1 MGSHNKKNLLTK
13 NKEIQALIALLDDPD
28 TEVFDTVSKSL
39 LEYGTDVIPEL
50 EKAWESTLNEK
61 MQERIEVL
69 IQRIQINSTQVEL
82 KSWLDGGAT
91 DLLEGVYYI
100 AKYQYPD
107 LKIEPLNE
115 EIDKIKKDV
124 WLELNE
130 NLTALEKV
138 KILNHI
144 LFDIHKFSR
153 NRANFYDP
161 QNNYI
166 NTVLETKK
174 GNPVSLSVIYILV
187 SKQLEIPVYGVNL
200 PRNFILV
207 YMDELRSGE
216 TRDKELEEHVLFY
229 INPYNKGAVLGKKEI
244 DFFIKQQKL
253 EPHRSFYVPCT
264 NVEIIQRLILNLIF
278 SYEKLGYPDKIK
290 SFQELFKIVK

>member
-1 MGSHNKKNLLTK
+1 LTT

-28 TEVFDTVSKSL
+28 TEVFDTVTKSL
-39 LEYGTDVIPEL
+39 LEHGRDAIPEL

-69 IQRIQINSTQVEL
+69 IQRIQTNSTQVEL

-124 WLELNE
+124 WLELNK

-138 KILNHI
+138 NILNHI
-144 LFDIHKFSR
+144 LFDIHRFSR

-161 QNNYI
+161 RNNYI
-166 NTVLETKK
+166 NTVLETKR
-174 GNPVSLSVIYILV
+174 GNPISLSVIYILV
-187 SKQLEIPVYGVNL
+187 SRRLEIPVYGVNL

-207 YMDELRSGE
+207 YMDKLRSEE
-216 TRDKELEEHVLFY
+216 TRHEELDEHILFY

-253 EPHRSFYVPCT
+253 KQQRSFYVPCT

-290 SFQELFKIVK
+290 NFQELFKIVK

>member
-1 MGSHNKKNLLTK
+1 MIKE
-13 NKEIQALIALLDDPD
+13 KEIQALIALLDDPD
-28 TEVFDTVSKSL
+28 TEVFDTVTKSL
-39 LEYGTDVIPEL
+39 LEHGGDAIPEL

-69 IQRIQINSTQVEL
+69 IQRIQLNSTQVEL
-82 KSWLDGGAT
+82 RSWLEGGAT
-91 DLLEGVYYI
+91 DLLEGVFYI

-115 EIDKIKKDV
+115 EIEKIKKDV

-130 NLTALEKV
+130 KLTALEKV

-144 LFDIHKFSR
+144 LFDIYKFSR
-153 NRANFYDP
+153 NRTNFYAP

-174 GNPVSLSVIYILV
+174 GNPISLSVIYILV
-187 SKQLEIPVYGVNL
+187 SQRLEIPVYGVNL

-207 YMDELRSGE
+207 FMDELRSEE
-216 TRDKELEEHVLFY
+216 TRDKELEEHILFY

-244 DFFIKQQKL
+244 DYFIMQQKL
-253 EPHRSFYVPCT
+253 KPQRSFYVPCT